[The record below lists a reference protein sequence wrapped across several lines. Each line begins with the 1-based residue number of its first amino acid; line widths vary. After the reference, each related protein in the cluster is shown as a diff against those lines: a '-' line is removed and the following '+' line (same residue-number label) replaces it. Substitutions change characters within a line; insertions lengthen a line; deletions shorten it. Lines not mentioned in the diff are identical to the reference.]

1 MLPCLARPL
10 SLSCHATTI
19 AQLDVSVCLMFK
31 RVVLCTC
38 APCCLALACL
48 VPLLPRLPCVPC
60 VPCGSVCCAWRVCLA
75 CCVSLLPSCPCAL
88 PLACPALPHCACAV
102 CPCPGCCVAWPVLT
116 GLVPCCLA
124 PAVFSLCPGC
134 SYPSE
139 GKPCIFLGGYLAP
152 STGVSSFVRLALT
165 HGLLCSLHGV
175 LLVLCCS
182 YGLELLPC
190 HCLLPCLLH
199 SGIKARMHRAFIFL
213 KKIPENI
220 FRVIPPGVTFSRIF
234 SWPFSEPDV
243 SGKLPCSHLRY
254 PGLHPA
260 AGDS

>member
-38 APCCLALACL
+38 APCCLA
-48 VPLLPRLPCVPC
+48 
-60 VPCGSVCCAWRVCLA
+60 
-75 CCVSLLPSCPCAL
+75 
-88 PLACPALPHCACAV
+88 
-102 CPCPGCCVAWPVLT
+102 
-116 GLVPCCLA
+116 

-139 GKPCIFLGGYLAP
+139 GKPCIFLGGYLTP

-165 HGLLCSLHGV
+165 HGLLCSMHGV

-182 YGLELLPC
+182 CGLELLPC

-213 KKIPENI
+213 KKK
-220 FRVIPPGVTFSRIF
+220 S
-234 SWPFSEPDV
+234 
-243 SGKLPCSHLRY
+243 
-254 PGLHPA
+254 
-260 AGDS
+260 

>member
-1 MLPCLARPL
+1 MLCGLTVRSCPGPGYPAALLAASLRASLPVPLCPCPACVLDTAWPCLTGP
-10 SLSCHATTI
+10 
-19 AQLDVSVCLMFK
+19 V
-31 RVVLCTC
+31 
-38 APCCLALACL
+38 
-48 VPLLPRLPCVPC
+48 
-60 VPCGSVCCAWRVCLA
+60 
-75 CCVSLLPSCPCAL
+75 
-88 PLACPALPHCACAV
+88 ACPAALLA
-102 CPCPGCCVAWPVLT
+102 PVLLN
-116 GLVPCCLA
+116 GAGVFPALFLA
-124 PAVFSLCPGC
+124 L
-134 SYPSE
+134 
-139 GKPCIFLGGYLAP
+139 L
-152 STGVSSFVRLALT
+152 TGVSSFVCLALT

-234 SWPFSEPDV
+234 SWPFSEPDA

>member
-38 APCCLALACL
+38 TPCCLA
-48 VPLLPRLPCVPC
+48 PGLPRPSAASLALRAVWLCLLCVVCVP
-60 VPCGSVCCAWRVCLA
+60 GLLCLHA
-75 CCVSLLPSCPCAL
+75 VLLSLCSAPG
-88 PLACPALPHCACAV
+88 LPHCACAV

-134 SYPSE
+134 GYPSE

-152 STGVSSFVRLALT
+152 STGVSSFVRLSLT

-213 KKIPENI
+213 KKN
-220 FRVIPPGVTFSRIF
+220 S
-234 SWPFSEPDV
+234 
-243 SGKLPCSHLRY
+243 
-254 PGLHPA
+254 
-260 AGDS
+260 

>member
-19 AQLDVSVCLMFK
+19 AQLDVSVCLVFK

-38 APCCLALACL
+38 APCCLAP
-48 VPLLPRLPCVPC
+48 VLLSLCSAHGLPCLTV
-60 VPCGSVCCAWRVCLA
+60 
-75 CCVSLLPSCPCAL
+75 
-88 PLACPALPHCACAV
+88 
-102 CPCPGCCVAWPVLT
+102 PVLSVLALAAVWP

-134 SYPSE
+134 GYPSE

-152 STGVSSFVRLALT
+152 STGVSSFVRLSLT

-213 KKIPENI
+213 KKN
-220 FRVIPPGVTFSRIF
+220 S
-234 SWPFSEPDV
+234 
-243 SGKLPCSHLRY
+243 
-254 PGLHPA
+254 
-260 AGDS
+260 

>member
-38 APCCLALACL
+38 APCCLAPAVFSL
-48 VPLLPRLPCVPC
+48 
-60 VPCGSVCCAWRVCLA
+60 CC
-75 CCVSLLPSCPCAL
+75 
-88 PLACPALPHCACAV
+88 LACPAWCV
-102 CPCPGCCVAWPVLT
+102 CLTCCVAWPVLT

-134 SYPSE
+134 GYPSE

-152 STGVSSFVRLALT
+152 STGVSSFVRLSLT

-243 SGKLPCSHLRY
+243 SGKLPCSHLRC

-260 AGDS
+260 VGDS

>member
-1 MLPCLARPL
+1 MPCLARPL

-31 RVVLCTC
+31 RVVLCACTPC
-38 APCCLALACL
+38 ALPLACL
-48 VPLLPRLPCVPC
+48 VPLLPRLPCVL
-60 VPCGSVCCAWRVCLA
+60 CGSVCCAWCVCLA

-88 PLACPALPHCACAV
+88 PLACPASLC
-102 CPCPGCCVAWPVLT
+102 L
-116 GLVPCCLA
+116 CCLSMPWLLCGLA
-124 PAVFSLCPGC
+124 CPDWPCSLLPGPAVFSLCPGC
-134 SYPSE
+134 GYPSE

-175 LLVLCCS
+175 PLVLCCS

>member
-38 APCCLALACL
+38 APCCLA
-48 VPLLPRLPCVPC
+48 
-60 VPCGSVCCAWRVCLA
+60 
-75 CCVSLLPSCPCAL
+75 CCVSLPPSCPCAL
-88 PLACPALPHCACAV
+88 PLACPASLC
-102 CPCPGCCVAWPVLT
+102 L
-116 GLVPCCLA
+116 CCLSLPWLLCGLSCPDWPCSLLPG
-124 PAVFSLCPGC
+124 PAVFSLCPPGC
-134 SYPSE
+134 GYPSE
-139 GKPCIFLGGYLAP
+139 GKPCIFLGGYLTL

-175 LLVLCCS
+175 PLVLCSS

-199 SGIKARMHRAFIFL
+199 SGIKARIHRAFIFL
-213 KKIPENI
+213 KK
-220 FRVIPPGVTFSRIF
+220 FLKIF
-234 SWPFSEPDV
+234 SGLYPRV
-243 SGKLPCSHLRY
+243 SLFPEFF
-254 PGLHPA
+254 PGHFLSQMFLVNRPVLIYDIQ
-260 AGDS
+260 DSILL

>member
-1 MLPCLARPL
+1 MLPAAWP
-10 SLSCHATTI
+10 
-19 AQLDVSVCLMFK
+19 
-31 RVVLCTC
+31 
-38 APCCLALACL
+38 LACL

-60 VPCGSVCCAWRVCLA
+60 GCLLCVVCVPGLLCLPA
-75 CCVSLLPSCPCAL
+75 ALLSLCSAPW
-88 PLACPALPHCACAV
+88 PALPHCACAV

-116 GLVPCCLA
+116 SLVSCCLA
-124 PAVFSLCPGC
+124 PAVFSLCTG
-134 SYPSE
+134 SGYPSE

-190 HCLLPCLLH
+190 HCLLPCLLR

-260 AGDS
+260 VGDS

>member
-38 APCCLALACL
+38 APCCLA
-48 VPLLPRLPCVPC
+48 PGLPRPSAASLALRAVWLCLLCV
-60 VPCGSVCCAWRVCLA
+60 VCAWPAVSPCLPP
-75 CCVSLLPSCPCAL
+75 VPVLCPW
-88 PLACPALPHCACAV
+88 PALPHCACAV
-102 CPCPGCCVAWPVLT
+102 CPCPGCCVACPVLT

-134 SYPSE
+134 GYPSE

-175 LLVLCCS
+175 LLVLCSS

-234 SWPFSEPDV
+234 SWPFSEPDA

>member
-19 AQLDVSVCLMFK
+19 AQLDVSVCLVFK

-38 APCCLALACL
+38 APCCLA
-48 VPLLPRLPCVPC
+48 PGLPRPSAASLALRAMWLCLLCVVCVPDLL
-60 VPCGSVCCAWRVCLA
+60 CLHA
-75 CCVSLLPSCPCAL
+75 
-88 PLACPALPHCACAV
+88 
-102 CPCPGCCVAWPVLT
+102 VLT

-134 SYPSE
+134 GYPSE

-152 STGVSSFVRLALT
+152 STGVSSFVRLSLT

-213 KKIPENI
+213 KKN
-220 FRVIPPGVTFSRIF
+220 S
-234 SWPFSEPDV
+234 
-243 SGKLPCSHLRY
+243 
-254 PGLHPA
+254 
-260 AGDS
+260 

>member
-1 MLPCLARPL
+1 
-10 SLSCHATTI
+10 
-19 AQLDVSVCLMFK
+19 MFK

-38 APCCLALACL
+38 APCCPAPGLPRPSAASLALRAVWLCL
-48 VPLLPRLPCVPC
+48 LCV
-60 VPCGSVCCAWRVCLA
+60 V
-75 CCVSLLPSCPCAL
+75 
-88 PLACPALPHCACAV
+88 
-102 CPCPGCCVAWPVLT
+102 CVAWPVLT
-116 GLVPCCLA
+116 GLVPCCPAPGLPRPSAASLALRAVWLCLLCVVCVAWPVLTGLVPCCPA

-134 SYPSE
+134 GYPSE

-175 LLVLCCS
+175 PLVLCCS

-199 SGIKARMHRAFIFL
+199 SGIRARMHRAFIFL

>member
-38 APCCLALACL
+38 APCCLA
-48 VPLLPRLPCVPC
+48 PGLPRPSAASLALRAVWLCLLCVVCVPGQLCLHAVLLSLCSAPGLPCLTVP
-60 VPCGSVCCAWRVCLA
+60 VLSVLA
-75 CCVSLLPSCPCAL
+75 
-88 PLACPALPHCACAV
+88 LAAV
-102 CPCPGCCVAWPVLT
+102 WPVLT

-134 SYPSE
+134 GYPSE
-139 GKPCIFLGGYLAP
+139 GKPCIFLGGYLAL

-175 LLVLCCS
+175 PLVLCCS

>member
-31 RVVLCTC
+31 MMALCPVFP
-38 APCCLALACL
+38 APWPWPASSLCCLACL
-48 VPLLPRLPCVPC
+48 VCCVAWSA
-60 VPCGSVCCAWRVCLA
+60 VCGVCAWPAVSP
-75 CCVSLLPSCPCAL
+75 CCPPVPVLCPW
-88 PLACPALPHCACAV
+88 PALPHCACAV
-102 CPCPGCCVAWPVLT
+102 CPCPGCCVVWPVLT

-134 SYPSE
+134 GYPSE

-165 HGLLCSLHGV
+165 HGLLCSLHSV

-243 SGKLPCSHLRY
+243 SGKLSCSHPRAL
-254 PGLHPA
+254 
-260 AGDS
+260 

>member
-10 SLSCHATTI
+10 SLSCHANTI

-31 RVVLCTC
+31 RVALCPC
-38 APCCLALACL
+38 APCCLAPACL
-48 VPLLPRLPCVPC
+48 VPLLPCLPCVL
-60 VPCGSVCCAWRVCLA
+60 CGSACCVWCVCLA
-75 CCVSLLPSCPCAL
+75 CCVSLLSRLALCSAIGLPCVLCLCCPSSPWLLCG
-88 PLACPALPHCACAV
+88 LACTGWPCSLLP
-102 CPCPGCCVAWPVLT
+102 G
-116 GLVPCCLA
+116 
-124 PAVFSLCPGC
+124 PAVFSLCPPGC
-134 SYPSE
+134 GYPSE
-139 GKPCIFLGGYLAP
+139 GKPCIFLGGYLTLF
-152 STGVSSFVRLALT
+152 TGVSSFVRLALT
-165 HGLLCSLHGV
+165 HGLLRSLHGI

-190 HCLLPCLLH
+190 HYLLPCLLH
-199 SGIKARMHRAFIFL
+199 SGIKAWIHRAFIFL
-213 KKIPENI
+213 KKFLKI
-220 FRVIPPGVTFSRIF
+220 FSGLYPPGVTFSRIS